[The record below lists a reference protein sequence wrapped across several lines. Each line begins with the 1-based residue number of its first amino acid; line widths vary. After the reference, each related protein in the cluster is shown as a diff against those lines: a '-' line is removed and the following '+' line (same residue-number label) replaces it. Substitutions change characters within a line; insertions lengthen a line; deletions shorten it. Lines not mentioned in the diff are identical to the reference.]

1 MAQTF
6 QRVDPTLF
14 AKELRLRDVT
24 IEDVARSAQV
34 GVRTVYRS
42 KSEGVTPRTIDRMS
56 IALPSIRKM
65 IREEGE

>member
-1 MAQTF
+1 MAQTI
-6 QRVDPTLF
+6 QRVNPTLF
-14 AKELRLRDVT
+14 AKELRLREVT

-56 IALPSIRKM
+56 IPIPSIRKM
-65 IREEGE
+65 LREDA